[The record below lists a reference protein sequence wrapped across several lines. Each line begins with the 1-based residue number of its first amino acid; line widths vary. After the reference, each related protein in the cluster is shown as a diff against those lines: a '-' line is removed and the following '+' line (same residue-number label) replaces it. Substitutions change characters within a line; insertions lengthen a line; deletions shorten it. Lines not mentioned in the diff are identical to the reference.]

1 MAKKVKFTLSNAI
14 ASNAAVVQLLGDFN
28 NWDIKNAKSLKKDKS
43 GNFTADLLLEPGVYK
58 YRYLVDSIQWVNDES
73 GSYEFDTNIGEYNCI
88 VSIEADEVK
97 EVAKPAAKETKPKTV
112 KAEKVEAPVA
122 PKVEIEAPKEKEKA
136 PKAPKP
142 KSAKPKVEEPV
153 PVTPVEE
160 PVKKTVKKAK
170 AAKAK

>member
-1 MAKKVKFTLSNAI
+1 MAKKVKFTLSNTI
-14 ASNAAVVQLLGDFN
+14 ASNAALVQLLGDFN

-58 YRYLVDSIQWVNDES
+58 YRYLLDSIQWVNDES

-88 VSIEADEVK
+88 VSIEADVTK
-97 EVAKPAAKETKPKTV
+97 EAKPAASKKEAKPKAA
-112 KAEKVEAPVA
+112 KAE
-122 PKVEIEAPKEKEKA
+122 EIPAATPEKEAPKDKEKA

-170 AAKAK
+170 AAKSK